1 MGFGGSRFTKD
12 YAVRT
17 MTYAVSVGAKLFVLQ
32 LLIAL
37 GQQIFQTLSQS
48 FEAKTTDIFVV
59 VGSAIVMLALVKI
72 VPEMIQALINGA
84 SVGSLLIPG

>member
-1 MGFGGSRFTKD
+1 M
-12 YAVRT
+12 
-17 MTYAVSVGAKLFVLQ
+17 LQ

-37 GQQIFQTLSQS
+37 GQQIFQALSQS

-84 SVGSLLIPG
+84 SVGSSPLLAERRRHCRRGGCA